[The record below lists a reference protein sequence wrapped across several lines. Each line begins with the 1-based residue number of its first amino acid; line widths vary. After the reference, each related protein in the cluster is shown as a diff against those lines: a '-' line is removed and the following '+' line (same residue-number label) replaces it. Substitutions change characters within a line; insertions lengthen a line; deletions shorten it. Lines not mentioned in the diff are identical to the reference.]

1 MIIIPMTNQNM
12 DPFDQV
18 YLQHPS
24 IVARQIAGEMI
35 LVPIRQNVGDLES
48 IYMLNETARFAW
60 QLFDGSHTL
69 SEIRDQVTQEFNV
82 EAATAGHDLLELIDD
97 LQRVGAVVKA

>member
-1 MIIIPMTNQNM
+1 MTNQIT

-18 YLQHPS
+18 YCKDPA

-48 IYMLNETARFAW
+48 IYLLNDTAMFTW
-60 QLFDGSHTL
+60 QLLDGNHSL
-69 SEIRDQVTQEFNV
+69 AEIRSLVTQEFEV
-82 EAATAGHDLLELIDD
+82 DELQAGQDLLELIAD
-97 LQRVGAVVKA
+97 LERVGAVVKS

>member
-1 MIIIPMTNQNM
+1 MANQIT

-18 YLQHPS
+18 YWKDPA

-48 IYMLNETARFAW
+48 IYLLNETALFAW
-60 QLFDGSHTL
+60 QRFDGSLTL
-69 SEIRDQVTQEFNV
+69 GDIRDQITQEFEVNEQ
-82 EAATAGHDLLELIDD
+82 EAGQDLLELISD
-97 LQRVGAVVKA
+97 LERLGAVVRA